1 MKNSRLFGIIYI
13 LLSKSRVSAKELAKY
28 FEVSVRTIY
37 RDVETLSMLNI
48 PIYMSKGK
56 NGGIS
61 LLESYKLDKSLL
73 TEKEQKDILFSL
85 ESMEKL
91 NISDNSLFNKVKA
104 IFDRC
109 DSSWFEVDFNV
120 WGDSNIYKNNFEI
133 IKNAII
139 NKKVIKFMYF
149 NTKGE
154 NSSRKVLPIKLCFRY
169 NSWYLYGY
177 DSFKDD
183 FRLFKIMRI
192 KDINVLDETLDK
204 VIVTDKI
211 IFEDNT
217 KRINLKLEINKNLS
231 YRVYDEFDDNCIKTL
246 DNGNFL
252 VEVNIPENEWLYGYI
267 LSFGEYAK
275 VISPNYIKEIIFN
288 KLNKSLKNYI

>member
-104 IFDRC
+104 TFDRC

-275 VISPNYIKEIIFN
+275 VISPNYIKEIIFD

>member
-13 LLSKSRVSAKELAKY
+13 LLSKDRVSARELAKH

-37 RDVETLSMLNI
+37 RDVESLSLLNI

-61 LLESYKLDKSLL
+61 LLDSYKLDKSLL
-73 TEKEQKDILFSL
+73 TEQEQKDILFSL
-85 ESMEKL
+85 ESMNKI
-91 NISDNSLFNKVKA
+91 NINDNSLFNKVKT
-104 IFDRC
+104 IFDKT

-120 WGDSNIYKNNFEI
+120 WGNSNNYKINFEI

-154 NSSRKVLPIKLCFRY
+154 NSNRKVFPLKLYFKY

-177 DSFKDD
+177 DCYKND

-192 KDINVLDETLDK
+192 KDINILDEIFNKDIPVEK
-204 VIVTDKI
+204 VT
-211 IFEDNT
+211 FEDNSIS
-217 KRINLKLEINKNLS
+217 INLKLEINKKLS
-231 YRVYDEFDDNCIKTL
+231 YRVYDEFDEKSIKIL

-252 VEVNIPENEWLYGYI
+252 VEVNIPESEWLYSYI

-275 VISPNYIKEIIFN
+275 VVSPEYIKNIVIE
-288 KLNKSLKNYI
+288 KLDKSLKNYI